1 MHIHLHFEN
10 NHEGLFSRV
19 TRDLGTALDWLTGP
33 AMSQQERLDRTLLE
47 TQHDKH
53 GVGIP

>member
-33 AMSQQERLDRTLLE
+33 AMSQQERLDRTLL
-47 TQHDKH
+47 
-53 GVGIP
+53 